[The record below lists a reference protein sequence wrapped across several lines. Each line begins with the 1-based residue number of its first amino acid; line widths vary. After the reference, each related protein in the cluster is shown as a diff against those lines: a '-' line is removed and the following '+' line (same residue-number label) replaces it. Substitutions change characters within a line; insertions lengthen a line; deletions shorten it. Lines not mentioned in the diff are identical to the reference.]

1 MFSSSY
7 DVSVL
12 VFHLSGGWGWGEGEG
27 VLTCGTQ
34 PIDRVTRRLGSQTFV
49 SSCSFS
55 SVSVSS
61 SMGMGSVFVGMGMG
75 TVSLNVDFPK

>member
-1 MFSSSY
+1 MTFRFWF
-7 DVSVL
+7 
-12 VFHLSGGWGWGEGEG
+12 FHLSGGWGWGEGEE
-27 VLTCGTQ
+27 VLTCGTR

-55 SVSVSS
+55 SVSS
-61 SMGMGSVFVGMGMG
+61 SMGMGTVFVGMGMG